1 MRITMSPT
9 DVVNAGM
16 AECYI
21 TVDGK
26 RHLMLMAKE
35 FSATFTKKTA
45 SVPILGRRMT
55 GHKSVGGEGRFSMT
69 VYKVS
74 ELFDEMCR
82 RYKESGEEVVF
93 DILVTVDDPQSSA
106 GTSSK
111 IFSGCILSG
120 DLTLAALSAE
130 NKWLE
135 QKAEGDCDEL
145 KTYSKVTAPEGSEWN

>member
-16 AECYI
+16 AECYV

-35 FSATFTKKTA
+35 FTATFTKKTA
-45 SVPILGRRMT
+45 EVPILGRRMT
-55 GHKSVGGEGRFSMT
+55 GHKSVGGEGRFTMT

-74 ELFDEMCR
+74 ELFDEMCT
-82 RYKESGEEVVF
+82 RYKESGEEVLF
-93 DILVTVDDPQSSA
+93 DILVTTNDPQSTA

-111 IFSGCILSG
+111 IFTGCMLSG
-120 DLTLAALSAE
+120 EVPLAALSAE

-135 QKAEGDCDEL
+135 QKVEGFFDDF
-145 KTYSKVTAPEGSEWN
+145 KTYSKFTAPEGTEWN